1 MLLLLLLPFQKL
13 TEFHMPKNHAN
24 CFLYAIF
31 IAFFTWSCGNDK
43 STQTAPSSQVLSFPV
58 TTVESRDVITYK
70 SYPATLEGE
79 VSSEVRPKIS
89 GYIQEV
95 LVKEG
100 QRVKQGQALFRIET
114 QSLNQEAAAAK
125 ANMNAAQVEVNKLQ
139 PLVDKNIISEVQ
151 LETAKAKLAQARSSY
166 NSIGA
171 NIDYANVK
179 SPVDGVVGSINFRK
193 GALASTQTQ
202 LPLTRVS
209 SINAVYAYFALNEKN
224 FIQFIKLAKG
234 KNIDEKIKNL
244 PKVKLLLATG
254 DQYEKEGT
262 IETIAGDIDPQTG
275 TISFR
280 ARFDNTEGMLRHGGS
295 GTIQVQQTYMEA
307 LIVPA
312 LSTYEQQGK
321 TFVYKVQA
329 DTLVASAIQI
339 VANSDK
345 LFVIDK
351 GLQKGDLILANGV
364 GKVRPGMQIKP
375 IPTPMDNILNSFDT
389 VFN

>member
-1 MLLLLLLPFQKL
+1 MFLLQLFPFQKL

-24 CFLYAIF
+24 CVLYAIF

-43 STQTAPSSQVLSFPV
+43 SSQTAPSSQVLSFPV

-100 QRVKQGQALFRIET
+100 QRVKQGQTLFRIET
-114 QSLNQEAAAAK
+114 QSLNQDAAAAK
-125 ANMNAAQVEVNKLQ
+125 ANMNAAQVEVDKLQ

-179 SPVDGVVGSINFRK
+179 SPVNGVVGSINFRK

-202 LPLTRVS
+202 LPLTRIS
-209 SINAVYAYFALNEKN
+209 SINTVYAYFSLNEKS

-234 KNIDEKIKNL
+234 KDIDEKIKNL

-254 DQYEKEGT
+254 DQYVKEGT

-280 ARFDNTEGMLRHGGS
+280 ARFDNTEGILRHGGS
-295 GTIQVQQTYMEA
+295 GTIQVQQTYTEA
-307 LIVPA
+307 LIVPV

-339 VANSDK
+339 VAKSDK
-345 LFVIDK
+345 LYVIDT
-351 GLQKGDLILANGV
+351 GVQKGDLILANGV

-375 IPTPMDNILNSFDT
+375 IPTPMKNILNSFDT